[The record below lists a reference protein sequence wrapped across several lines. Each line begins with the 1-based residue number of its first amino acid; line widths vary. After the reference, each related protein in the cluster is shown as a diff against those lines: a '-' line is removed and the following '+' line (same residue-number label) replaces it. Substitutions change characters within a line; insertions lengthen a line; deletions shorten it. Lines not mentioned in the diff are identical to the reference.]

1 MASDPVQRYVL
12 QILNQAA
19 HDGADEIIVERTRT
33 FIPHIDPVEQARNE
47 EWTVVIR
54 YKVSGVYYDFASMP
68 VQVRMGFINKLF
80 ELANVP
86 EDSAFPKAG
95 IIEHKVS
102 GLPNRWE
109 LFMENACDSCV
120 LRLSE

>member
-12 QILNQAA
+12 QILYQAT
-19 HDGADEIIVERTRT
+19 HDGADEILVERMRAQ
-33 FIPHIDPVEQARNE
+33 PEDIDPADQARRE
-47 EWTVVIR
+47 EWTVVIK

-68 VQVRMGFINKLF
+68 SQIRSSFVNKLF

-95 IIEHKVS
+95 IIEFKIS
-102 GLPNRWE
+102 GLPSRWE
-109 LFMENACDSCV
+109 LFMESAGDSCV
-120 LRLSE
+120 LRLSP